1 MNHYKKPTQEKLPVE
16 IMILQGTNDLSSN
29 KEPMDIAN
37 IIQQLAK
44 SVKTNTNK
52 VADKFNIKKK
62 INTHLQDYILQK
74 NFPLI
79 TQNNI
84 NSHHHINV
92 KGLHLN
98 SYGDKQLNRNFI
110 NFIGNGYQN
119 FGISLNNSQPQLTDA
134 TTHRDELNNSF
145 SVDAILNN

>member
-98 SYGDKQLNRNFI
+98 SYGDKQLNRNWKWLSEFWYI
-110 NFIGNGYQN
+110 FKQFLAPVNRCNY
-119 FGISLNNSQPQLTDA
+119 SQ
-134 TTHRDELNNSF
+134 R
-145 SVDAILNN
+145 